1 MQQVRRKLV
10 AGNWKM
16 HGDPELVAEL
26 VPNVLAATKSL
37 DVDVVFFPPYT
48 SLIAVSE
55 LINQTHC
62 ALGAQSVSEY
72 PEGAYTGEVS
82 TRMLLDIACK
92 FVLVGH
98 SERRSIFGESSAD
111 VAAKFVA
118 ARQAG
123 LEPVLCV
130 GETLLQ
136 RESGE
141 TEQCVSQQLQAV
153 FNALES
159 LGGISGLRD
168 AIIAYEPVWAIGTGQ
183 TASTEQAQA
192 VHAFIRAQVA
202 ELDSDVAAKLRILY
216 GGSVNESNAGDLF
229 AQTDID
235 GGLIGGASLNA
246 DSFTAICRAAS
257 LK

>member
-16 HGDPELVAEL
+16 HGDPALVKEL

-37 DVDVVFFPPYT
+37 NTDVVFIPPYT

-62 ALGAQSVSEY
+62 DLGAQSVSEH

-82 TRMLLDIACK
+82 ARMLLDIGCK

-111 VAAKFVA
+111 VAAKFVTA
-118 ARQAG
+118 KQAG

-130 GETLLQ
+130 GETLQQ

-141 TEQCVSQQLQAV
+141 TEQCVKQQLQAV
-153 FNALES
+153 FDALER
-159 LGGISGLRD
+159 LGGISGLRG
-168 AIIAYEPVWAIGTGQ
+168 AIVAYEPVWAIGTGQ

-192 VHAFIRAQVA
+192 VHAFIREQVA
-202 ELDSDVAAKLRILY
+202 ELDGDVAARLQILY

-235 GGLIGGASLNA
+235 GGLIGGASLKA
-246 DSFTAICRAAS
+246 DSFTAICQAAS
-257 LK
+257 LE